1 MGETKIAFGRWARVL
16 VASAGGDAAAVV
28 ATGEADGAILK
39 ARRRERAVCACLWSE
54 CWRRRGGGRGDRR
67 GRWSDD
73 GRELSAAWPVVRGQ
87 FTLKQ

>member
-28 ATGEADGAILK
+28 ATGEADGATNGKSCLRVFVASAGGD
-39 ARRRERAVCACLWSE
+39 ARRRPWRQERQMWI
-54 CWRRRGGGRGDRR
+54 
-67 GRWSDD
+67 DD

-87 FTLKQ
+87 STLQQ